1 MSNDRKFKPNP
12 DLINTLHKKMVDR
25 GPESLTQQELY
36 LLVRHQQAAMLQM
49 QDELNGIINKVTVN
63 PLDHI
68 MNSSYVA
75 SLRIN

>member
-1 MSNDRKFKPNP
+1 MSNDRRLKPNP

-49 QDELNGIINKVTVN
+49 QDELNEIINKVTVN

-75 SLRIN
+75 SHRIN

>member
-49 QDELNGIINKVTVN
+49 QDELNEIINKVTVN